1 MSKGL
6 LSTAAIFLTFI
17 AFVPYVRSILRGHTR
32 PHVFSWAIW
41 GSTTFVV
48 FLAQLQAGGGTGA
61 WPIGVSAAITLFM
74 AMLAYQK
81 KADSS
86 ITRADWLFLAL
97 AMTSLPFWYVTADPF
112 WTVLILTTVDLL
124 GFGPTV
130 RKAYHF
136 PFDEQMTFFSLFVL
150 RNVLAAL
157 ALESWSAT
165 TVLFPAATG
174 TACLLLVG
182 IIGYRRRILVALK
195 VT

>member
-1 MSKGL
+1 MPKEL
-6 LSTAAIFLTFI
+6 LSTAAILLTFI
-17 AFVPYVRSILRGHTR
+17 AFVPYVSSILRDHTR

-48 FLAQLQAGGGTGA
+48 FLAQLQAGGGAGA
-61 WPIGVSAAITLFM
+61 WPIGVSGAISLVV
-74 AMLAYQK
+74 AMLAYK
-81 KADSS
+81 RKADCS
-86 ITRADWLFLAL
+86 ITRTDWLFLVL

-124 GFGPTV
+124 GFGPTI

-136 PFDEQMTFFSLFVL
+136 PFDEQVTFFALFVL
-150 RNVLAAL
+150 RNMLAVL

-174 TACLLLVG
+174 AACLLLIGV
-182 IIGYRRRILVALK
+182 IGYRRRILAALK
-195 VT
+195 AT

>member
-1 MSKGL
+1 MPKEL
-6 LSTAAIFLTFI
+6 LSTAAILLTFI
-17 AFVPYVRSILRGHTR
+17 TFVPYVRSILRGHTR

-61 WPIGVSAAITLFM
+61 WPIGVSGAITLVV
-74 AMLAYQK
+74 AMLAYKK
-81 KADSS
+81 KADCS
-86 ITRADWLFLAL
+86 ITRTDRLFLAL

-112 WTVLILTTVDLL
+112 WAVLILTTVDLL
-124 GFGPTV
+124 GFGPTI

-150 RNVLAAL
+150 RNALAAL

-174 TACLLLVG
+174 AACLLLVG
-182 IIGYRRRILVALK
+182 IIGYRRRILAALK
-195 VT
+195 AT